1 MSEREGHDAVKAEE
15 EARLA
20 ETLGLVRAA
29 LGEAEALHGR
39 IEDGYREA
47 KRYQVAYRGEIDPA
61 EAFQNELALAEVDRR
76 AAQSHEAAAQLRKML
91 DAPYFARVDF
101 AADGEGGPEAF
112 YLGRF
117 SFAVEGRTVVSD
129 WRSPVA
135 ALFYEHDETGPAAYE
150 APSGRVEGFLSRKRQ
165 LGVERGELVYA
176 ADSASS
182 VRDEVLARELG
193 RDSDRKMRVIVASIQ
208 AEQNRII
215 RDEEP
220 GTLVIQGV
228 AGSGKTSIAL
238 HRVAYLLYR
247 RRGELSSRHVAL
259 LSPNRVFADYI
270 AVVLPELGEEPIE
283 AFDLRGVVERALG
296 GSVRVAPARSSVDAV
311 DEAWR
316 ERARL
321 KGTAAFADAVLA
333 FLEQVPETAFA
344 AEDLT
349 FGRRTL
355 DAAWIDVRFRAHGGL
370 ALEERLDLVA
380 ASVVYE
386 LESTSVGR
394 DRHAVPTKRE
404 ARRRLAGMLR
414 AKDALSLYR
423 FFMAEHGWDGALAIG
438 SKRTVEWEDAA
449 PLALLQGAFSGFERY
464 DGVKHLVVD
473 EMQDLTPVQHV
484 LVARLFR
491 CGRTVLGDCCQV
503 VDDGNSATLEDV
515 ARAYGAARVVRLTRS
530 YRSTSEIVAL
540 ANRVKPAAGLEAV
553 EAARRGAAHRRL
565 RGYGRGARADARSRP
580 RLSRERPQDARDPAR
595 FRRAG
600 RALRRAALPRRGRPP
615 ADRAHGDL
623 RGGRV
628 GGVRQDGEGPRVRRG
643 GRARRRRALLL
654 HRARTHPPLRRGHP
668 RPAPADRPAPG
679 KAEQVPRG
687 VGRRALRT
695 LTRAAG
701 FLCEGRFCFAP
712 WPLRCFT

>member
-1 MSEREGHDAVKAEE
+1 MSEGRDAVRAEE

-76 AAQSHEAAAQLRKML
+76 AARSHEAAAQLRKML

-101 AADGEGGPEAF
+101 AAGGEGGPETF

-117 SFAVEGRTVVSD
+117 SFAAEGRTVVSD

-135 ALFYEHDETGPAAYE
+135 GLFYEHDETGPAAYD
-150 APSGRVEGFLSRKRQ
+150 APSGRVEGLLSLKRQ

-193 RDSDRKMRVIVASIQ
+193 RASDRKMRAIVASIQ

-220 GTLVIQGV
+220 GTLVIQGA

-247 RRGELSSRHVAL
+247 RRGELSSRQVAL

-270 AVVLPELGEEPIE
+270 AGVLPELGEEPIE
-283 AFDLRGVVERALG
+283 AFDLRGVVKRALN
-296 GSVRVAPARSSVDAV
+296 GSVRVAPARSSVDAA

-333 FLEQVPETAFA
+333 FLERVPEAAFA

-349 FGRRTL
+349 FGRRVVE
-355 DAAWIDVRFRAHGGL
+355 AAWIDARFRAHGGL

-386 LESTSVGR
+386 LESTSVG
-394 DRHAVPTKRE
+394 
-404 ARRRLAGMLR
+404 
-414 AKDALSLYR
+414 
-423 FFMAEHGWDGALAIG
+423 
-438 SKRTVEWEDAA
+438 
-449 PLALLQGAFSGFERY
+449 
-464 DGVKHLVVD
+464 
-473 EMQDLTPVQHV
+473 
-484 LVARLFR
+484 
-491 CGRTVLGDCCQV
+491 
-503 VDDGNSATLEDV
+503 
-515 ARAYGAARVVRLTRS
+515 
-530 YRSTSEIVAL
+530 
-540 ANRVKPAAGLEAV
+540 
-553 EAARRGAAHRRL
+553 
-565 RGYGRGARADARSRP
+565 
-580 RLSRERPQDARDPAR
+580 
-595 FRRAG
+595 
-600 RALRRAALPRRGRPP
+600 
-615 ADRAHGDL
+615 
-623 RGGRV
+623 
-628 GGVRQDGEGPRVRRG
+628 
-643 GRARRRRALLL
+643 
-654 HRARTHPPLRRGHP
+654 
-668 RPAPADRPAPG
+668 
-679 KAEQVPRG
+679 
-687 VGRRALRT
+687 
-695 LTRAAG
+695 
-701 FLCEGRFCFAP
+701 CF
-712 WPLRCFT
+712 

>member
-117 SFAVEGRTVVSD
+117 SFAAEGRTVVSD

-193 RDSDRKMRVIVASIQ
+193 RDSDRKMRAIVASIQ

-247 RRGELSSRHVAL
+247 RPSSRRTAC
-259 LSPNRVFADYI
+259 SPTTSPACCR
-270 AVVLPELGEEPIE
+270 
-283 AFDLRGVVERALG
+283 
-296 GSVRVAPARSSVDAV
+296 SSARSPSRRSTCA
-311 DEAWR
+311 ASWSGR
-316 ERARL
+316 SAAPCASHPRAR
-321 KGTAAFADAVLA
+321 
-333 FLEQVPETAFA
+333 
-344 AEDLT
+344 
-349 FGRRTL
+349 
-355 DAAWIDVRFRAHGGL
+355 AW
-370 ALEERLDLVA
+370 
-380 ASVVYE
+380 
-386 LESTSVGR
+386 
-394 DRHAVPTKRE
+394 
-404 ARRRLAGMLR
+404 
-414 AKDALSLYR
+414 
-423 FFMAEHGWDGALAIG
+423 
-438 SKRTVEWEDAA
+438 
-449 PLALLQGAFSGFERY
+449 
-464 DGVKHLVVD
+464 
-473 EMQDLTPVQHV
+473 
-484 LVARLFR
+484 
-491 CGRTVLGDCCQV
+491 
-503 VDDGNSATLEDV
+503 
-515 ARAYGAARVVRLTRS
+515 TRW
-530 YRSTSEIVAL
+530 T
-540 ANRVKPAAGLEAV
+540 
-553 EAARRGAAHRRL
+553 RRGA
-565 RGYGRGARADARSRP
+565 S
-580 RLSRERPQDARDPAR
+580 
-595 FRRAG
+595 
-600 RALRRAALPRRGRPP
+600 
-615 ADRAHGDL
+615 
-623 RGGRV
+623 
-628 GGVRQDGEGPRVRRG
+628 
-643 GRARRRRALLL
+643 
-654 HRARTHPPLRRGHP
+654 
-668 RPAPADRPAPG
+668 APA
-679 KAEQVPRG
+679 
-687 VGRRALRT
+687 
-695 LTRAAG
+695 
-701 FLCEGRFCFAP
+701 
-712 WPLRCFT
+712 